1 MNPKSIGRRLFARA
15 AVGVP
20 MALKG
25 GAVNATSPMG
35 VHPPPTPA
43 FGMGMQTAGE
53 MAKQSFISKIWDSI
67 RVGTRDQQEYG
78 QLRWARRQMMG
89 GLDPDLA
96 VLNSMS
102 LQRRVQIQI
111 DREKEMQERERSIR
125 HRIIRSMGGKPEDFE

>member
-1 MNPKSIGRRLFARA
+1 MSTIKAVGRRLFAKA
-15 AVGVP
+15 AVGAP

-25 GAVNATSPMG
+25 GAVGLAGPQT
-35 VHPPPTPA
+35 PT
-43 FGMGMQTAGE
+43 MGMSAASASAADI
-53 MAKQSFISKIWDSI
+53 AKQTFFSKVYDHI
-67 RVGTRDQQEYG
+67 RKGTRTEQEHG

-111 DREKEMQERERSIR
+111 DRENQAQAEERSLR
-125 HRIIRSMGGKPEDFE
+125 HRIIRGLGGNPEDFE